1 MKDALERI
9 QSKHTSTLISPIAE
23 KQREYMEE
31 KRKRRLQQTPTP
43 SPAPF
48 PSGVSP
54 SQIDPNASQN
64 VVAMSV
70 VGGGAPVAGGSVP
83 MAGVPSNIQFDPNA
97 SQNVVAMS
105 VVNAPQSYQTQ
116 PVVQQRSM
124 PVQSTPG
131 MGTIPKYDPNAS
143 QNVFAMSMI
152 GGGPPVAGGSVP
164 MTGGVPSNIQYDP
177 NASQNLVLQSVV
189 NAPQF
194 YQAQPAVQPSPVPA
208 QPTPKPVP
216 KQPKPKPVPKQP
228 TPEPTPAPPPDPL
241 EEELRKLPYKN
252 KKVIREDED
261 LNQVSPYIH
270 GMIFAE
276 SRCNDPFTVGW
287 DISKFSNLQ
296 YLRIHP
302 NCFKYLKTISF
313 SQCKSLETLIIDR
326 DCFPQCETLALSDG
340 GKLKTV
346 TIGSNCFSSVKT
358 LSITS

>member
-1 MKDALERI
+1 
-9 QSKHTSTLISPIAE
+9 
-23 KQREYMEE
+23 
-31 KRKRRLQQTPTP
+31 
-43 SPAPF
+43 
-48 PSGVSP
+48 
-54 SQIDPNASQN
+54 
-64 VVAMSV
+64 
-70 VGGGAPVAGGSVP
+70 

-105 VVNAPQSYQTQ
+105 MVNAPQFYSAQAA
-116 PVVQQRSM
+116 VQQRSM
-124 PVQSTPG
+124 PMQSTPG
-131 MGTIPKYDPNAS
+131 MGTIPQFDPNAS

-152 GGGPPVAGGSVP
+152 GGAVPMNGGSVP
-164 MTGGVPSNIQYDP
+164 VAGVPSNIQYDP
-177 NASQNLVLQSVV
+177 NASQNLVLQSMV

-261 LNQVSPYIH
+261 LNQVSPFIH

-326 DCFPQCETLALSDG
+326 DCFPQCETLTLSDG

>member
-31 KRKRRLQQTPTP
+31 KRKRRPHQTPTP

-70 VGGGAPVAGGSVP
+70 V
-83 MAGVPSNIQFDPNA
+83 
-97 SQNVVAMS
+97 
-105 VVNAPQSYQTQ
+105 NAPQSYQTQ

-124 PVQSTPG
+124 PIQSTPG

-143 QNVFAMSMI
+143 QNVVAMSVM
-152 GGGPPVAGGSVP
+152 GGPPVAGGSVP
-164 MTGGVPSNIQYDP
+164 MTGGVPSNIQYDL

-194 YQAQPAVQPSPVPA
+194 YQPQPAVQPSPVPA

-216 KQPKPKPVPKQP
+216 KQP
-228 TPEPTPAPPPDPL
+228 TPEPPPAPPPDPL

-261 LNQVSPYIH
+261 LNQVSPFIH

-313 SQCKSLETLIIDR
+313 SQCKSLKTLIIDR
-326 DCFPQCETLALSDG
+326 DCFPQCETLTLSDG

>member
-1 MKDALERI
+1 
-9 QSKHTSTLISPIAE
+9 
-23 KQREYMEE
+23 MEE
-31 KRKRRLQQTPTP
+31 KRKEKAQQTPTP
-43 SPAPF
+43 SPAP
-48 PSGVSP
+48 PVGPAGSQRGAVTGGVSP

-70 VGGGAPVAGGSVP
+70 MGGGAPVAGGSVPTTGGVPFNGQYDPNASQNLILQSVANAPQFYSAQAAVQQRSMPMQSTPGMGTIPKYDSNALQNVFAMSMIGGAVPMNGGRVP

-97 SQNVVAMS
+97 SQN
-105 VVNAPQSYQTQ
+105 
-116 PVVQQRSM
+116 
-124 PVQSTPG
+124 
-131 MGTIPKYDPNAS
+131 
-143 QNVFAMSMI
+143 
-152 GGGPPVAGGSVP
+152 
-164 MTGGVPSNIQYDP
+164 
-177 NASQNLVLQSVV
+177 LVLQSMV

-194 YQAQPAVQPSPVPA
+194 YQVQPAVQPSPVPA

-261 LNQVSPYIH
+261 LNQVSPFIH

-326 DCFPQCETLALSDG
+326 DCFPQCETLTLSDG

>member
-31 KRKRRLQQTPTP
+31 KRKRRPHQTPTP
-43 SPAPF
+43 APF
-48 PSGVSP
+48 PGGVSP

-64 VVAMSV
+64 VVAMS
-70 VGGGAPVAGGSVP
+70 
-83 MAGVPSNIQFDPNA
+83 M
-97 SQNVVAMS
+97 
-105 VVNAPQSYQTQ
+105 VNAPQFYQAQ
-116 PVVQQRSM
+116 AAVQQRSM

-152 GGGPPVAGGSVP
+152 GGSVP
-164 MTGGVPSNIQYDP
+164 MAGGVPSNIQFDP
-177 NASQNLVLQSVV
+177 NASQNLVLQSMV

-208 QPTPKPVP
+208 QPTPKPV
-216 KQPKPKPVPKQP
+216 PKPVPKQP

-326 DCFPQCETLALSDG
+326 DCFPQCETLTLSDG

>member
-1 MKDALERI
+1 MK
-9 QSKHTSTLISPIAE
+9 QS
-23 KQREYMEE
+23 EYMEE
-31 KRKRRLQQTPTP
+31 KRKERLQQTPTP

-64 VVAMSV
+64 VVAMS
-70 VGGGAPVAGGSVP
+70 
-83 MAGVPSNIQFDPNA
+83 M
-97 SQNVVAMS
+97 
-105 VVNAPQSYQTQ
+105 VNAPQFYQAQ
-116 PVVQQRSM
+116 PAVQQRSM
-124 PVQSTPG
+124 PVQPTPG
-131 MGTIPKYDPNAS
+131 MGTIPQFDPNAS

-152 GGGPPVAGGSVP
+152 GGAVP
-164 MTGGVPSNIQYDP
+164 MAGVPSNIQYDP
-177 NASQNLVLQSVV
+177 NASQNLVLQSMV

-208 QPTPKPVP
+208 QPT
-216 KQPKPKPVPKQP
+216 PKPVPKQP

-252 KKVIREDED
+252 KKVIKEDED
-261 LNQVSPYIH
+261 LNQVSPFIH

-326 DCFPQCETLALSDG
+326 DCFPQCETLTLSDG

-346 TIGSNCFSSVKT
+346 TIGSNCFSSVKS
-358 LSITS
+358 LSITRTIAITH

>member
-1 MKDALERI
+1 M
-9 QSKHTSTLISPIAE
+9 PI
-23 KQREYMEE
+23 
-31 KRKRRLQQTPTP
+31 
-43 SPAPF
+43 
-48 PSGVSP
+48 
-54 SQIDPNASQN
+54 
-64 VVAMSV
+64 
-70 VGGGAPVAGGSVP
+70 
-83 MAGVPSNIQFDPNA
+83 
-97 SQNVVAMS
+97 
-105 VVNAPQSYQTQ
+105 
-116 PVVQQRSM
+116 
-124 PVQSTPG
+124 QSTPG

-143 QNVFAMSMI
+143 QNVVAMSVM
-152 GGGPPVAGGSVP
+152 GGPPVAGGSVP
-164 MTGGVPSNIQYDP
+164 MTGGVPSNIQYDL

-194 YQAQPAVQPSPVPA
+194 YQPQPAVQPSPVPA

-216 KQPKPKPVPKQP
+216 KQP
-228 TPEPTPAPPPDPL
+228 TPEPPPAPPPDPL

-261 LNQVSPYIH
+261 LNQVSPFIH

-326 DCFPQCETLALSDG
+326 DCFPQCETLTLSDG